1 MSSETTEMIKVSI
14 LVEAI
19 SIHSNVEYH
28 IHVSGLYR
36 QERHEVEINMKV
48 KCWKQRHAILNNAVH
63 HVSIKVHRR

>member
-1 MSSETTEMIKVSI
+1 MSSETTEMKKVSI

-48 KCWKQRHAILNNAVH
+48 KC
-63 HVSIKVHRR
+63 